1 MGESTGFALEHYFAL
16 AKPIKTTAGNGSD
29 RLARFRSPTRIELV
43 LKLLFHFTARSGGI
57 VQSEFSLV
65 SVSSNE
71 SRVTGRAQRDQ
82 VLFGVVARMASETL
96 VMDL

>member
-1 MGESTGFALEHYFAL
+1 MGESTGFVLEHYFAL

-43 LKLLFHFTARSGGI
+43 LKLLFHFTARSGGDSRI

-71 SRVTGRAQRDQ
+71 SSRDRQ
-82 VLFGVVARMASETL
+82 STA
-96 VMDL
+96 